1 MSSAV
6 KTQVENGSQL
16 IRTKD
21 CVKFKFGQN
30 IFVKHATGEAVF
42 WWKRLRYR

>member
-16 IRTKD
+16 IRMKD
-21 CVKFKFGQN
+21 CVKVKFGGQI
-30 IFVKHATGEAVF
+30 IFVKHGTGEAVF
-42 WWKRLRYR
+42 